1 MVENNSNYNTKKLLS
16 DALKRMMTK
25 KPLEKITIKEI
36 VDLCNLNRRTFYYH
50 FQDIYQ
56 LLEWIYKE
64 EAVNQIEVNNSY
76 SKWQDGLI
84 YLFKYIERDKEV
96 SLCAFHSL
104 GREYLEK
111 FLYSV
116 TYRVT
121 REIVDE
127 VSEDLDVNSSY
138 KDFVAYYYTVS
149 LVGMVIHWIQSGMN
163 EEPETI
169 AEFIRITIQGTMRK
183 ALERFENLEN

>member
-1 MVENNSNYNTKKLLS
+1 MINNNSNYNTKKLLS
-16 DALKRMMTK
+16 NALKNIMTK

-50 FQDIYQ
+50 FQDIYK

-64 EAVNQIEVNNSY
+64 EAVNQIELNNSY

-84 YLFKYIERDKEV
+84 YLFKYIEEQKEV

-104 GREYLEK
+104 GRGYFEK

-121 REIVDE
+121 REIVEE
-127 VSEDLDVNSSY
+127 VSEDLDIDNRY
-138 KDFVAYYYTVS
+138 KDFVAHYYTVS
-149 LVGMVIHWIQSGMN
+149 LVGMVIHWIQSGMS

-169 AEFIRITIQGTMRK
+169 AKFIEITVEGTMRN
-183 ALERFENLEN
+183 ALERFGKL

>member
-1 MVENNSNYNTKKLLS
+1 
-16 DALKRMMTK
+16 MTK

-50 FQDIYQ
+50 FQDIYK

-64 EAVNQIEVNNSY
+64 EAVNQIELNNSY

-84 YLFKYIERDKEV
+84 YLFKYIEEQKEV

-104 GREYLEK
+104 GRGYFEK

-121 REIVDE
+121 REIVEE
-127 VSEDLDVNSSY
+127 VSEDLDIDNRY
-138 KDFVAYYYTVS
+138 KDFVAHYYTVS
-149 LVGMVIHWIQSGMN
+149 LVGMVIHWIQSGMS

-169 AEFIRITIQGTMRK
+169 AKFIEITVEGTMRN
-183 ALERFENLEN
+183 ALERFGKL